1 MKLELGQDQLQKYKP
16 LLREQLKIS
25 TAVGDPN
32 ARGQRNESL
41 AWFWSVEVDLGGPD
55 QSWNEECEFLLAFHW
70 LRAKA
75 LRDRWRE
82 EMLLVKLEMDWTC
95 KFFLWK
101 TTQWGEHMQESLEKR
116 LPGHGCY
123 AGRQSQMYSLLAQDA
138 QAAFQDLQN
147 VLIEA
152 GDE

>member
-1 MKLELGQDQLQKYKP
+1 QVY
-16 LLREQLKIS
+16 R
-25 TAVGDPN
+25 V
-32 ARGQRNESL
+32 
-41 AWFWSVEVDLGGPD
+41 
-55 QSWNEECEFLLAFHW
+55 HW

-75 LRDRWRE
+75 LQDRWRE

-101 TTQWGEHMQESLEKR
+101 TTQWDEHMQESLEKR
-116 LPGHGCY
+116 LLGHGCY
-123 AGRQSQMYSLLAQDA
+123 TGRQSHMYSLLAQDA

>member
-1 MKLELGQDQLQKYKP
+1 QVY
-16 LLREQLKIS
+16 R
-25 TAVGDPN
+25 V
-32 ARGQRNESL
+32 
-41 AWFWSVEVDLGGPD
+41 
-55 QSWNEECEFLLAFHW
+55 HW

-75 LRDRWRE
+75 LWDRWRE

-101 TTQWGEHMQESLEKR
+101 TTQWGEHMQESLEKH

>member
-1 MKLELGQDQLQKYKP
+1 
-16 LLREQLKIS
+16 
-25 TAVGDPN
+25 
-32 ARGQRNESL
+32 
-41 AWFWSVEVDLGGPD
+41 
-55 QSWNEECEFLLAFHW
+55 
-70 LRAKA
+70 
-75 LRDRWRE
+75 
-82 EMLLVKLEMDWTC
+82 MLLVKLEMDWTC

-101 TTQWGEHMQESLEKR
+101 TTIWGEHMQESLEKR

-123 AGRQSQMYSLLAQDA
+123 AGRQSHMYSLLAQDA

>member
-1 MKLELGQDQLQKYKP
+1 
-16 LLREQLKIS
+16 
-25 TAVGDPN
+25 
-32 ARGQRNESL
+32 NESL
-41 AWFWSVEVDLGGPD
+41 AWFWSVEVDLRGPD

-75 LRDRWRE
+75 LWDRWRE
-82 EMLLVKLEMDWTC
+82 EMLLVTLEMDWTC

-101 TTQWGEHMQESLEKR
+101 TTIWGEHMQESLEKR

-123 AGRQSQMYSLLAQDA
+123 AGRQSHMYSLLAQDA

>member
-1 MKLELGQDQLQKYKP
+1 
-16 LLREQLKIS
+16 
-25 TAVGDPN
+25 V
-32 ARGQRNESL
+32 
-41 AWFWSVEVDLGGPD
+41 
-55 QSWNEECEFLLAFHW
+55 HW

-75 LRDRWRE
+75 LQDRWRE

-116 LPGHGCY
+116 LPGHRCY
-123 AGRQSQMYSLLAQDA
+123 AGRQSQMYSLLAQDV

>member
-1 MKLELGQDQLQKYKP
+1 MKLEPGQDQVQKYKP

-41 AWFWSVEVDLGGPD
+41 AWFWSVEVDLRGPD
-55 QSWNEECEFLLAFHW
+55 QSWNEEFYQVHW

-75 LRDRWRE
+75 LWDRWRE

-101 TTQWGEHMQESLEKR
+101 TTQWGDHMQESLEKH